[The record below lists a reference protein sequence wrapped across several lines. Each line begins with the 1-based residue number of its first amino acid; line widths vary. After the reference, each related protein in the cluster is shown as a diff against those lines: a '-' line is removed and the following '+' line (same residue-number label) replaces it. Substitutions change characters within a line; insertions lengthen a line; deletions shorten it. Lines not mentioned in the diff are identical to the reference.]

1 MVDALGNS
9 ESDEAV
15 PILID
20 VAKTDPD
27 VEVRTAAVSA
37 LGEIKTPKARQA
49 LIELLKGKKGAAG
62 GATEDRDPDGR

>member
-1 MVDALGNS
+1 
-9 ESDEAV
+9 V

-27 VEVRTAAVSA
+27 VEVRTSAVSA

-49 LIELLKGKKGAAG
+49 LIELLKGKKDAAG
-62 GATEDRDPDGR
+62 GATEDRDADGR

>member
-1 MVDALGNS
+1 MVDALGSS

-20 VAKTDPD
+20 VAKTDAD

-37 LGEIKTPKARQA
+37 LGDIKTTKARQA
-49 LIELLKGKKGAAG
+49 LIELLKGKKAAAG